1 MLAAFAVAC
10 MLCVPALAPAKAGR
24 YEGTVTGDN
33 DATIHFKMTRRDG
46 KRKVQEKAGWKAL
59 DTTCDGEVAP
69 IKSKFYVTTKVRKN
83 GTFRLDASESEDSEV
98 YMEGTITNHGTA
110 SGTLRLKTRVDFG
123 EEDFRDCDSGIRTWS
138 AKLD

>member
-1 MLAAFAVAC
+1 

-59 DTTCDGEVAP
+59 DATCDGEVVP